1 MIAFPVPLH
10 RIVFVVTV
18 AVAVAF
24 LLADGVP
31 AVAASAKVYS
41 LKQLVVG
48 SMIPQPV
55 VESAVPFDKRYE
67 ELTPEQR
74 DILRAD
80 YESLAPDDETPF
92 PANGL
97 KPLVEPLARIAINSG
112 FHGPLVASVD
122 VDPAGRSRA
131 VTIFKSPSI
140 EFTEPIRKALL
151 DADFRPARCKGQP
164 CAQAYVLRLDFP
176 VH

>member
-1 MIAFPVPLH
+1 MFESPAPWRHIAAAT
-10 RIVFVVTV
+10 VVGL
-18 AVAVAF
+18 
-24 LLADGVP
+24 LLATSGVP

-41 LKQLVVG
+41 LKQPIVG

-55 VESAVPFDKRYE
+55 VESAIPFDKRYE

-80 YESLAPDDETPF
+80 YESLAADDETPF

-97 KPLVEPLARIAINSG
+97 KPLIEPLARLAVNSG

-140 EFTEPIRKALL
+140 DFTEPVRKVLL
-151 DADFRPARCKGQP
+151 EADFRPARCKGQP

-176 VH
+176 AH